1 MQLWCLS
8 NKLILF
14 TSPRIYST
22 THKQRYKNINIRTY
36 KYLFTYFQRRDG
48 PSPPSETEFVS
59 FSLSFSTSHSSVA
72 RWGEDISG
80 FYYITSKSAK
90 KKKIEKSKS
99 KTQKAGQEQRHET
112 KAQGHKQTQPA
123 DSLIQPRAHSD
134 CAHLG
139 LAELPWRQPTGH
151 WRASASWSFAWMLP
165 TNGGENR
172 AQGVLSAAITSCL

>member
-22 THKQRYKNINIRTY
+22 TQQRYKSINIRTY

-48 PSPPSETEFVS
+48 PSASKWNWICLLLFIFFHFTFVRCQ
-59 FSLSFSTSHSSVA
+59 V
-72 RWGEDISG
+72 RWRH
-80 FYYITSKSAK
+80 FWFLLHYKQKCK
-90 KKKIEKSKS
+90 KKIIEKSKS
-99 KTQKAGQEQRHET
+99 KTQKAAQEQRHET

-123 DSLIQPRAHSD
+123 DSLVQPHAHLD

-172 AQGVLSAAITSCL
+172 AQGILSAAITSCL